1 MKGDY
6 NKEVWARRWND
17 VVMFVFPSVVVLV
30 NMWYPGILVS
40 LCVSTMGVS
49 LRYMY
54 LSWCHDEFMCFVM
67 SVSNDSLGL
76 WEVVLR

>member
-30 NMWYPGILVS
+30 NMWYPGILVCEYHGCIPEVYVFK
-40 LCVSTMGVS
+40 LVS
-49 LRYMY
+49 
-54 LSWCHDEFMCFVM
+54 
-67 SVSNDSLGL
+67 
-76 WEVVLR
+76 